1 MFGLNLISF
10 LIYARAWVQARNFL
24 QDYQVLWAWTSFQHT
39 AMIPPCAIANW
50 LHGLHGEAFEKV
62 DYFCF
67 TFLHESQIL
76 GWVQLFSGRIS
87 GTRVEGY
94 INASVG
100 VDHLFW
106 PTLRESLGRTWPCTV
121 WLVAR
126 FGLWLGTLYGF
137 AALILPPCCSF
148 TPSFAHLQFC
158 SFAAY
163 KELARILS
171 LHLSFGFGMHLL
183 RLRSVFTLRRPVI
196 TRLASCLYTDHSG
209 LFHVAT

>member
-1 MFGLNLISF
+1 
-10 LIYARAWVQARNFL
+10 
-24 QDYQVLWAWTSFQHT
+24 
-39 AMIPPCAIANW
+39 MIPPCAIANW

-76 GWVQLFSGRIS
+76 GGVQLFSDRIS

-121 WLVAR
+121 WLVAWDFIR
-126 FGLWLGTLYGF
+126 ICCVDITPLLFFYPFFRAF
-137 AALILPPCCSF
+137 AV
-148 TPSFAHLQFC
+148 LQFC
-158 SFAAY
+158 SIQGAGPYSVITSVIWLWHAFT
-163 KELARILS
+163 LDFGLS
-171 LHLSFGFGMHLL
+171 LRCDGLSLLGWHL
-183 RLRSVFTLRRPVI
+183 VFTPTILGCSMWPHRATLPV
-196 TRLASCLYTDHSG
+196 
-209 LFHVAT
+209 

>member
-1 MFGLNLISF
+1 
-10 LIYARAWVQARNFL
+10 
-24 QDYQVLWAWTSFQHT
+24 
-39 AMIPPCAIANW
+39 MIPPCAIANW

-76 GWVQLFSGRIS
+76 GGVQLFSDRIS

-121 WLVAR
+121 WLVAWDFIR
-126 FGLWLGTLYGF
+126 ICCVDITPLLFFYPFFRAF
-137 AALILPPCCSF
+137 AV
-148 TPSFAHLQFC
+148 LQFC
-158 SFAAY
+158 SIQGAGPY
-163 KELARILS
+163 S
-171 LHLSFGFGMHLL
+171 
-183 RLRSVFTLRRPVI
+183 VI
-196 TRLASCLYTDHSG
+196 TSVIWLWHAFT
-209 LFHVAT
+209 